1 MPSTPVVVLD
11 STLTDIA
18 DAIRGKNGSSDTYKP
33 SEMPAAITAV
43 PSGGGGDN
51 NWADVM
57 RGDSTSLYDN
67 SVTELPDYRLGGYS
81 SGTWIE
87 EVSFPEITKIGSYAF
102 TSQTKL
108 EHISIPKLTHLGSFN
123 VFYGCS
129 ALTELTLP
137 NLVDGV
143 GGNPAH
149 VLGKTFMGATA
160 IKKIDLGKYS
170 NTTSIGF
177 STDFCRNCS
186 GLQALIL
193 RWNSVIPAYT
203 AMSNIFSGSGIAS
216 GIGYIYVPSSLVASY
231 QSANNWSAY
240 SAKFRAIESYSTD
253 GTVNGDIIVT

>member
-1 MPSTPVVVLD
+1 MANTPVAILD
-11 STLTDIA
+11 DTMTDIA

-33 SEMPAAITAV
+33 SEMPAAITAI

-87 EVSFPEITKIGSYAF
+87 EVSFPEIIRIGSHAF
-102 TSQTKL
+102 TSQTKV
-108 EHISIPKLTHLGSFN
+108 EHILMPKLTHLGVFN

-129 ALTELTLP
+129 ALIELVLP
-137 NLVDGV
+137 NLVGGI
-143 GGNPAH
+143 GGNPANAFS
-149 VLGKTFMGATA
+149 KTFMGATA

-170 NTTSIGF
+170 NTTPIQL

-193 RWNSVIPAYT
+193 RWNSVIPANT

-216 GIGYIYVPSSLVASY
+216 GTGYIYVPSSLVASY
-231 QSANNWSAY
+231 QAANYWSAY
-240 SAKFRAIESYSTD
+240 SAKIRAIESYSTD
-253 GTVNGDIIVT
+253 GTVDGDIIVT